1 MSGLILIPGAAP
13 PPLIPFCQR
22 CDMPVERYCMD
33 LVGKDASHIGI
44 HAHCCGQTSSTR
56 ISLQAYLELIHTPRA
71 KLFVIVKKG
80 SQAGIRT
87 RKPTLRSVSH

>member
-1 MSGLILIPGAAP
+1 MSLILIPGAPP
-13 PPLIPFCQR
+13 PPLTPYCQR
-22 CDMPVERYCMD
+22 CDMPVERFCMD

-44 HAHCCGQTSSTR
+44 HASCCGQSSSTR
-56 ISLQAYLELIHTPRA
+56 ISLTAYRELVATPGA
-71 KLFVIVKKG
+71 KLFVIVRKG